1 MTGSDDQSER
11 WVMDERVSAQTKKC
25 VCFIRGAGSVMSLL
39 MLNAACVILIVWVL
53 FGVNP
58 RASGGCSVQGVID
71 FTARLSKCEKLR

>member
-1 MTGSDDQSER
+1 
-11 WVMDERVSAQTKKC
+11 
-25 VCFIRGAGSVMSLL
+25 
-39 MLNAACVILIVWVL
+39 VILIVWVL